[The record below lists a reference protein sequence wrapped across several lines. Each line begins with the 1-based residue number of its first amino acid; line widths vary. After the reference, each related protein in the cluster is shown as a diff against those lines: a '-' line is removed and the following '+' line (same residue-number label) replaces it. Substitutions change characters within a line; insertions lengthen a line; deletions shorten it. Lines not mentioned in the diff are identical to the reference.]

1 MQPAMTPSS
10 SPSIFI
16 NPSVIPSVSAAPSE
30 IPSKT
35 SKAPT
40 ASIPPTVNPS
50 NEPSDIPS
58 FSPTLSECGITLEQ
72 RSTEIFAVLDKV
84 SQPLLL
90 RDLSTAQGKAINWL
104 IGEDEL
110 VRCPDHPNIIQ
121 RWTLATI
128 YYATEGDDW
137 FQCSNGDGANDDCG
151 FEPPFFG
158 EDRFLSPE
166 NECFWA
172 GIVCSI
178 DFRVTEIEFGE
189 SVFLQNA
196 FDSNIRTN
204 SPLFAC
210 EEQN

>member
-1 MQPAMTPSS
+1 
-10 SPSIFI
+10 
-16 NPSVIPSVSAAPSE
+16 
-30 IPSKT
+30 
-35 SKAPT
+35 
-40 ASIPPTVNPS
+40 
-50 NEPSDIPS
+50 
-58 FSPTLSECGITLEQ
+58 
-72 RSTEIFAVLDKV
+72 
-84 SQPLLL
+84 L